1 MANYA
6 ATIVSTSLAESKEK
20 HTPSVR
26 IMVMTTR
33 DLDNDTEVQKKFVA
47 DLWLSEKAAEK
58 TVQTLRDLGFTGQ
71 TLIDLNFPDTM
82 AGLECEISTEMSE
95 YNGQTSEKVKFVNKP
110 GSFANRGLRSASDDM
125 ARSISQRYDAVL
137 RTGRYH
143 KPANAA
149 PEYGTQRVAPQNPQ
163 GAAPKQWPTNETAE
177 SADDLPF

>member
-26 IMVMTTR
+26 MMVMTTR
-33 DLDNDTEVQKKFVA
+33 NLDDDTEVQKKFVA
-47 DLWLSEKAAEK
+47 DLWLSEKTAEK

-95 YNGQTSEKVKFVNKP
+95 YNGQTSEKVRFVNKP

-125 ARSISQRYDAVL
+125 ARSISQRYDSVL
-137 RTGRYH
+137 RTGKYH
-143 KPANAA
+143 KPPQKGPA
-149 PEYGTQRVAPQNPQ
+149 YGQQRVSQQQAQ
-163 GAAPKQWPTNETAE
+163 QWPSNEPVD

>member
-26 IMVMTTR
+26 MMVMTTR

-47 DLWLSEKAAEK
+47 DLWLSEKTAEK

-82 AGLECEISTEMSE
+82 AGLECEVSTEMSE
-95 YNGQTSEKVKFVNKP
+95 YNGQTSEKVRFVNKP

-125 ARSISQRYDAVL
+125 AKSISQRYDAVL
-137 RTGRYH
+137 RTGKYH
-143 KPANAA
+143 KPPQKGPA
-149 PEYGTQRVAPQNPQ
+149 YGQQRVSQQQAQ
-163 GAAPKQWPTNETAE
+163 QWPSNDTAE
-177 SADDLPF
+177 SPDDLPF

>member
-26 IMVMTTR
+26 MMVMTTR
-33 DLDNDTEVQKKFVA
+33 NLDDDTEVQKKFVA
-47 DLWLSEKAAEK
+47 DLWLSEKTAEK

-95 YNGQTSEKVKFVNKP
+95 YNGQTSEKVRFVNKP

-137 RTGRYH
+137 RTGKYH
-143 KPANAA
+143 KPPQKGPA
-149 PEYGTQRVAPQNPQ
+149 YGQQRVSPQQ
-163 GAAPKQWPTNETAE
+163 AQQWPSNDTAE
-177 SADDLPF
+177 FADDPPF

>member
-26 IMVMTTR
+26 MMVMTTR

-47 DLWLSEKAAEK
+47 DLWLSEKTAEK
-58 TVQTLRDLGFTGQ
+58 TVQTLRDIGFTGQ

-95 YNGQTSEKVKFVNKP
+95 YNGQTSEKVRFVNKP
-110 GSFANRGLRSASDDM
+110 GSFANRGLSSASDDI

-137 RTGRYH
+137 KTGKYH
-143 KPANAA
+143 KPPQKGPA
-149 PEYGTQRVAPQNPQ
+149 YGQQRVTSQQPQ
-163 GAAPKQWPTNETAE
+163 QWPANEPADSAE
-177 SADDLPF
+177 DLPF

>member
-47 DLWLSEKAAEK
+47 DLWLSEKTAEK

-137 RTGRYH
+137 RTGKYH
-143 KPANAA
+143 KPAQKGPA
-149 PEYGTQRVAPQNPQ
+149 YGQQRVTPQQPQ
-163 GAAPKQWPTNETAE
+163 QWPSNEPAD

>member
-26 IMVMTTR
+26 MMVMTTR
-33 DLDNDTEVQKKFVA
+33 NLDTDEEVQKKFVA
-47 DLWLSEKAAEK
+47 DLWLSEKTAEK
-58 TVQTLRDLGFTGQ
+58 TVQTLRELGFTGQ

-95 YNGQTSEKVKFVNKP
+95 YNGQTTEKVRFINKP

-137 RTGRYH
+137 RTGKYH
-143 KPANAA
+143 KPAQKGPA
-149 PEYGTQRVAPQNPQ
+149 YGQKRVAQPQTQ
-163 GAAPKQWPTNETAE
+163 QWPSNGPVD

>member
-26 IMVMTTR
+26 MMVMTTR
-33 DLDNDTEVQKKFVA
+33 NLDDDTEVQKKFVA
-47 DLWLSEKAAEK
+47 DLWLSEKTAEK

-95 YNGQTSEKVKFVNKP
+95 YNGQTSEKVRFVNKP

-137 RTGRYH
+137 RTGKYH
-143 KPANAA
+143 KPPQKGPA
-149 PEYGTQRVAPQNPQ
+149 YGQQRVSPQQ
-163 GAAPKQWPTNETAE
+163 AQQWPSNDTSEL
-177 SADDLPF
+177 ADDPPF

>member
-26 IMVMTTR
+26 MMVMTTR
-33 DLDNDTEVQKKFVA
+33 NLDDDTEVQKKFVA
-47 DLWLSEKAAEK
+47 DLWLSEKTAEK

-95 YNGQTSEKVKFVNKP
+95 YNGQTSEKVRFVNKP

-137 RTGRYH
+137 RTGKYH
-143 KPANAA
+143 KPPQKGPA
-149 PEYGTQRVAPQNPQ
+149 YGQQRVSPQQ
-163 GAAPKQWPTNETAE
+163 AQQWPSNDTSE
-177 SADDLPF
+177 SADDPPF

>member
-26 IMVMTTR
+26 MMVMTTR
-33 DLDNDTEVQKKFVA
+33 DLDNDAEVQKKFVA
-47 DLWLSEKAAEK
+47 DLWLSEKTAEK
-58 TVQTLRDLGFTGQ
+58 TVQTLRELGFTGQ

-82 AGLECEISTEMSE
+82 AGLECEICTEMSE
-95 YNGQTSEKVKFVNKP
+95 YNGQTSEKVRFVNKP

-137 RTGRYH
+137 RTGKYH
-143 KPANAA
+143 KSPQKGPA
-149 PEYGTQRVAPQNPQ
+149 YGQQRVTSQQ
-163 GAAPKQWPTNETAE
+163 PKQWPSNDSAD

>member
-33 DLDNDTEVQKKFVA
+33 DLDNDTEVQKKFIA
-47 DLWLSEKAAEK
+47 DMWLSEKTAEK
-58 TVQTLRDLGFTGQ
+58 TVQTLRELGFTGQ
-71 TLIDLNFPDTM
+71 TLIDLNYPDTM
-82 AGLECEISTEMSE
+82 AGLECEVSTEMSE
-95 YNGQTSEKVKFVNKP
+95 YNGQTTEKVKFVNKP

-149 PEYGTQRVAPQNPQ
+149 PAYGTQRVSPQNPQ
-163 GAAPKQWPTNETAE
+163 GAAPKQWPANETAD

>member
-26 IMVMTTR
+26 MMVMTTR

-47 DLWLSEKAAEK
+47 DLWLSEKMAEK

-82 AGLECEISTEMSE
+82 AGLECEVSTEMSE
-95 YNGQTSEKVKFVNKP
+95 YNGQTTEKVRFVNKP

-125 ARSISQRYDAVL
+125 ARSISQRFDAVL
-137 RTGRYH
+137 RTGKYH
-143 KPANAA
+143 KPPQKGPA
-149 PEYGTQRVAPQNPQ
+149 YGQQRVAQ
-163 GAAPKQWPTNETAE
+163 PKAQQWPTNEPVD

>member
-26 IMVMTTR
+26 MMVMTTR
-33 DLDNDTEVQKKFVA
+33 NLDDDTEVQKKFVA
-47 DLWLSEKAAEK
+47 DLWLSEKTAEK

-95 YNGQTSEKVKFVNKP
+95 YNGQTSEKVRFVNKP

-137 RTGRYH
+137 RTGKYH
-143 KPANAA
+143 KPPQKGPA
-149 PEYGTQRVAPQNPQ
+149 YGQQRVSPQQ
-163 GAAPKQWPTNETAE
+163 AQQWPSNDTSEF
-177 SADDLPF
+177 ADDPPF